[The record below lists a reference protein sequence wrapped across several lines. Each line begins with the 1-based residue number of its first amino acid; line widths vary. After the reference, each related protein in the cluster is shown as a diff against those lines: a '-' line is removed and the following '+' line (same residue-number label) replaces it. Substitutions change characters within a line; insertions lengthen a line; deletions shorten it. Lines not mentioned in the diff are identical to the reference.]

1 MVIWLLFEKN
11 FANLFTTIR
20 SCVMILHVNF
30 IGRREVRKELNEC
43 FCSGQFEMGT
53 VYDSRRIGKA
63 FLMKNSFI

>member
-1 MVIWLLFEKN
+1 
-11 FANLFTTIR
+11 
-20 SCVMILHVNF
+20 MILHVNF